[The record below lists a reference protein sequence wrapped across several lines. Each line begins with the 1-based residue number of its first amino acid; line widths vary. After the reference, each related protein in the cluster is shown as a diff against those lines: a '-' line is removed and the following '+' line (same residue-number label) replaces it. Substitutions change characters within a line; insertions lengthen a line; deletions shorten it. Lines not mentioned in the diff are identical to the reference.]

1 VTVTGAECTGKTTL
15 VRALAERYGAPWVP
29 EAARLFVDRA
39 QRTVRRTDVFAIA
52 RLHRELLDAALESG
66 APMVLCDTD
75 LLSTV
80 AYARHYFGSC
90 PRAITRQAFEH
101 PADLYLLAADDV
113 PWIAD
118 PHQRGA
124 EEDRSRVQARLRS
137 LVRRTGRPFV
147 EVGGSVS
154 GRLKAATRAI
164 DRFRESG

>member
-113 PWIAD
+113 PWLPE
-118 PHQRGA
+118 PHQRGTA
-124 EEDRSRVQARLRS
+124 YDRLRVQARLRS
-137 LVRRTGRPFV
+137 LVHRAGRPCV
-147 EVGGSVS
+147 EVAGNAP
-154 GRLKAATRAI
+154 GRLEAATRAI
-164 DRFRESG
+164 DRFRAFG